1 VRFSQDGEYLATG
14 CNRVAQIF
22 NVKNGSKT
30 WYIYCTVWEAVAQGL
45 HSILVDES
53 TSKTGDLYIRSVCF
67 SPDGKQLATGAED
80 ARIRVRLLR
89 FTTRRL
95 LTPPAQ
101 IWDIAKKRIAR
112 IYDGHA
118 QDIYSLQYSRDG
130 RFIVSGSGDG
140 TVRVWGMTAEPGM
153 PSALTRVLSI
163 DEPDFDGGVTSVAIS
178 PDGRLVAAGS
188 LDTAVR
194 IWDVGTGVLLHKL
207 LGHKNSVYSV
217 IFNPDGSG
225 LISSS
230 LDKTLKYWDVRALAR
245 REPGRND
252 GDENERIPCLMNLT
266 GHKVRL
272 DPCRAT
278 LCLTKAD
285 APRRT
290 LSSPPRFRTT
300 VSGSSP
306 APRIAASNSGTRTR
320 PSCSACSRATRT
332 RARAPASA
340 WCARGADWVAWWQS
354 SRSTSARRG
363 TSSRAG
369 AATAPRAYVRP
380 VSSRPPLL

>member
-1 VRFSQDGEYLATG
+1 VCCVRFSQDGEYLATG

-30 WYIYCTVWEAVAQGL
+30 WYIYCPFWEAVAQGL

-140 TVRVWGMTAEPGM
+140 TARVWDMTAEPGM

-163 DEPDFDGGVTSVAIS
+163 DEPDVDGGVTSVAIS

-194 IWDVGTGVLLHKL
+194 IWDVSTGALLHKL

-230 LDKTLKYWDVRALAR
+230 LDKTLKYWDVRSLAR
-245 REPGRND
+245 REPGRKD
-252 GDENERIPCLMNLT
+252 KDEKIPCLMNFT
-266 GHKVRL
+266 GHKVRPRSSARTRL
-272 DPCRAT
+272 S
-278 LCLTKAD
+278 LTRRKGLRPLRRRLEQRQVGRLRLQG
-285 APRRT
+285 PRRPV
-290 LSSPPRFRTT
+290 LGRAH
-300 VSGSSP
+300 GP
-306 APRIAASNSGTRTR
+306 AAVH
-320 PSCSACSRATRT
+320 
-332 RARAPASA
+332 APGPQELGCAVPVCV
-340 WCARGADWVAWWQS
+340 CARC
-354 SRSTSARRG
+354 
-363 TSSRAG
+363 
-369 AATAPRAYVRP
+369 
-380 VSSRPPLL
+380 